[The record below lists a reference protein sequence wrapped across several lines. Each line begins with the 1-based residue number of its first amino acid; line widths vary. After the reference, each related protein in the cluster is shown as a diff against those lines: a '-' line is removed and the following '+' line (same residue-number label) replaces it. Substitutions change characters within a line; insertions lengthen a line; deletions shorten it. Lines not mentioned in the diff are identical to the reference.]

1 MIIGVVVA
9 IIVIAGILVA
19 GAVEYDRRRK
29 RAAYGPEYDQLVE
42 REGSPRAAD
51 KELARRRRAYANLT
65 LRPLGGEERARYAEE
80 WRAVQGTFVDDPA
93 GALND
98 AEALVVRLAR
108 FRGYPG
114 NDGETLLELLS
125 IPHTGAVTGYR
136 EATQVRQSAEQ
147 DPQNSSTE
155 DMRQAFQKYTA
166 LFDGMLAE
174 AGAGTAAGT
183 GTDEGSQRSQSS
195 DFRETSSMETS
206 SMEVGR

>member
-29 RAAYGPEYDQLVE
+29 RAAYGPEYDKLVE
-42 REGSPRAAD
+42 QEGSPRAAD
-51 KELARRRRAYANLT
+51 RELSRRRRAYANLE
-65 LRPLGGEERARYAEE
+65 LRPLGGEERARYSEE
-80 WRAVQGTFVDDPA
+80 WRAVQGAFVDDPA
-93 GALND
+93 AALNE

-136 EATQVRQSAEQ
+136 EATQVRQTAEQ
-147 DPQNSSTE
+147 DPQDSSTE
-155 DMRQAFQKYTA
+155 DMRQAFQKYAA
-166 LFDGMLAE
+166 LFDSMLAE
-174 AGAGTAAGT
+174 AG
-183 GTDEGSQRSQSS
+183 TDEVPQRPQSS
-195 DFRETSSMETS
+195 DSRETS

>member
-9 IIVIAGILVA
+9 IIVIAGILIA

-29 RAAYGPEYDQLVE
+29 RAAYGPEYDKLVE
-42 REGSPRAAD
+42 QEGSPRAAD
-51 KELARRRRAYANLT
+51 RELSRRRRAYANLE
-65 LRPLGGEERARYAEE
+65 LRPLGGEERARYSEE
-80 WRAVQGTFVDDPA
+80 WRAVQGAFVDDPA
-93 GALND
+93 AALND

-114 NDGETLLELLS
+114 NDSETLLELLS

-136 EATQVRQSAEQ
+136 EATQVRQTAEQ

-155 DMRQAFQKYTA
+155 DMRQAFQKYAA
-166 LFDGMLAE
+166 LFDNMLDE
-174 AGAGTAAGT
+174 AGT
-183 GTDEGSQRSQSS
+183 GEVPQRSQSS
-195 DFRETSSMETS
+195 DSRETS